1 MRKETMTTIRT
12 LLTACAAL
20 VVLAGFTSLASA
32 QSAAD
37 PNGQTPLGVEEK
49 SGAKGPALAGV
60 IVLELINVSE
70 TNDQADSARVVVRLR
85 RGSHLETI
93 FKVVPGPLFF
103 GTSTELAAFQAT
115 VLGAFRNTVLFL
127 FFDNDC
133 GNAGDDCVLVLKQ
146 ADEFGLTSDGDFNQ
160 FVVMDLTVSLAAPP
174 AP

>member
-1 MRKETMTTIRT
+1 MTTIRT
-12 LLTACAAL
+12 LLFAGAAL
-20 VVLAGFTSLASA
+20 VALAGFTSLASA

-37 PNGQTPLGVEEK
+37 PNGQTPLGLEEK
-49 SGAKGPALAGV
+49 SGSRGPQLVGV
-60 IVLELINVSE
+60 INLELVNVSE

-85 RGSHLETI
+85 RGSHLETL
-93 FKVVPGPLFF
+93 FKDVPGPLFF
-103 GTSTELAAFQAT
+103 GTPEELSAFQAT

-133 GNAGDDCVLVLKQ
+133 GNAGDGCVLVLKQ

-160 FVVMDLTVSLAAPP
+160 FVVMDLTVTLAAPP